1 MFKKVDVNQVKEKA
15 AKVSKKTAS
24 NSVKGVSDAKSIFKR
39 AANNAIKKNDKS
51 GIKKRISIFDV
62 RDFLAPD
69 GANPM
74 NTNHFEIIDNG
85 KQFYYRSFYVSQ
97 LPKRGKFVDTFE
109 PLFSFKNCNST
120 VYINPIS
127 MNEAISSLDNDLTT
141 IEAEIMTAE
150 EKHDTNRRRKLNNKY
165 NEAEF
170 FQTMLEGR
178 DNKLF
183 EVAFVFTIMESSTEL
198 LDRKTSEFVYK
209 AKDSGIEIISFYANQ
224 EMAYKLNKPFNIK
237 SVSDFTSN
245 LLIGVKWHPMDLY
258 SLSTIFSHTSSEF
271 YHENGLVF
279 GRNLL
284 TGGHPVS
291 FDLHDKSHKNQNIFF
306 AGSSGYGKSST
317 IKKLMRM
324 YSTIKEQKFVI
335 LDVENIM
342 GRGEFSDLVDE
353 LGGYIFEISPNSN
366 KTLNPFEI
374 NEEEVY
380 NVNTDTYR
388 RTLKLIEKIPYTSNI
403 ILSLISSERGK
414 EHSNIMSRI
423 VNDTVLHLFREIGLK
438 ENEPDSL
445 YTQDNIVVDGKLI
458 NSQVKKVLPT
468 LTDFIIEVI
477 KRKLENREP
486 LYHVEYVNLIA
497 GLSNYV
503 NEVHVCEDGC
513 GSVYS
518 ESEKIERNGVCQCG
532 EKIKSIYGAFNFFDG
547 QTTCDVELNFE
558 NFPVISIDVSS
569 VPLEYLPKAMMIGI
583 NFILESLIKKNS
595 ENPLKAKQITFVNDE
610 QHKAFRRQENRDN
623 IIEAVRI
630 LRKRNAGLWSITQ
643 SINDYTLYPEAKVI
657 ITQSDCAFVLKH
669 KTADYNSLKML
680 LDNVNESDIN
690 FIINANIGELLLI
703 DPSGKARV
711 KIDLLPIEMN
721 FANTNLELEKEKRS
735 A

>member
-1 MFKKVDVNQVKEKA
+1 MFKKVNVNKVKDKA
-15 AKVSKKTAS
+15 VKVSKKTAT
-24 NSVKGVSDAKSIFKR
+24 NSVKGVTDVKSVISR
-39 AANNAIKKNDKS
+39 AAKNASKSKKNNEV
-51 GIKKRISIFDV
+51 KKRISIFDI

-74 NTNHFEIIDNG
+74 NTNHFEINDNG
-85 KQFYYRSFYVSQ
+85 INFYYRSFYVSE

-109 PLFSFKNCNST
+109 PLFSFKNCNTT

-127 MNEAISSLDNDLTT
+127 TNEAIKSLDNDLTT

-150 EKHDTNRRRKLNNKY
+150 EKRDTNRRRKLSNKY
-165 NEAEF
+165 SDAEF
-170 FQTMLEGR
+170 FQMSLEGR

-183 EVAFVFTIMESSTEL
+183 EVAFVFTLMESSVEL

-209 AKDSGIEIISFYANQ
+209 ARDSGIEIISFYANQ

-237 SVSDFTSN
+237 SVANFTSN

-258 SLSTIFSHTSSEF
+258 SLSTIFAHTSSEF

-291 FDLHDKSHKNQNIFF
+291 FDIHDKSHKNQNIFF

-317 IKKLMRM
+317 IKKLMRL
-324 YSTIKEQKFVI
+324 YSTIKDQKFVI
-335 LDVENIM
+335 LDVENIK
-342 GRGEFSDLVDE
+342 GRGEFSDVVDD

-380 NVNTDTYR
+380 NVETDTYR

-403 ILSLISSERGK
+403 ILSLISSERGR
-414 EHSNIMSRI
+414 EHSNIMNRI
-423 VNDTVLHLFREIGLK
+423 VNDTVLHLFRGIGLK
-438 ENEPDSL
+438 ENEPDTL
-445 YTQDNIVVDGKLI
+445 YEQKNVVVDGKLI
-458 NSQVKKVLPT
+458 NTQVKKVLPT
-468 LTDFIIEVI
+468 LTDFFIEVVN
-477 KRKLENREP
+477 RKLENTEP
-486 LYHVEYVNLIA
+486 LYHVEYINLIA

-503 NEVHVCEDGC
+503 KEVHICEDGC

-518 ESEKIERNGVCQCG
+518 EKEKIQHEGICTCG
-532 EKIKSIYGAFNFFDG
+532 KKIKSIYGAFNFFDG
-547 QTTCDVELNFE
+547 QTTSDVELNFD
-558 NFPVISIDVSS
+558 NYPIISVDVSS
-569 VPLEYLPKAMMIGI
+569 VPHEYLSKAMMIGI
-583 NFILESLIKKNS
+583 NFILETLIKKNS
-595 ENPLKAKQITFVNDE
+595 ENPLKAKKISFVNDE
-610 QHKAFRRQENRDN
+610 QHKAFKRQENRDN

-630 LRKRNAGLWSITQ
+630 VRKKNAGLWSITQ
-643 SINDYTLYPEAKVI
+643 SINDYTLYEEAKVI
-657 ITQSDCAFVLKH
+657 ITQSDSAFVLKH
-669 KTADYNSLKML
+669 KTADYNSLKTL

-690 FIINANIGELLLI
+690 FVINANIGELLLI

-711 KIDLLPIEMN
+711 KVDLLPIEMN
-721 FANTNLELEKEKRS
+721 FANTNLDLEKERRS